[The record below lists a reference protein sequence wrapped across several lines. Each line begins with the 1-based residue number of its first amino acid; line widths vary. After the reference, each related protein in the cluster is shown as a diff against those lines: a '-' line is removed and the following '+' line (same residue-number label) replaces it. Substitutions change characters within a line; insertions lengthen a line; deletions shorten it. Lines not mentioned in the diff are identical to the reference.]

1 MLWSLM
7 YYLFCL
13 IIKIFCQLLLLLY
26 TQSISRWYVDWF
38 FWSQF
43 SVFFLK
49 TEYEKREWITTQ
61 QKQDVR
67 EEDRTDGIWS
77 RWKGQLIKTIVYD
90 FMMYGDRI
98 FFPECPKYIVHK
110 LFSLPPP
117 TTASKMYFL
126 NGDNTQL
133 SFKIQ
138 TVTIKKKDEIF

>member
-13 IIKIFCQLLLLLY
+13 IAKIFRQLLLLLY
-26 TQSISRWYVDWF
+26 MQSISRWYVDWF

-43 SVFFLK
+43 FVFFLK

-77 RWKGQLIKTIVYD
+77 RWKGQLITTIVYD
-90 FMMYGDRI
+90 FMMYGDGI

-110 LFSLPPP
+110 KFLYPLQQQHQKCIFWMETIHNCHLK
-117 TTASKMYFL
+117 SK
-126 NGDNTQL
+126 L
-133 SFKIQ
+133 SQ
-138 TVTIKKKDEIF
+138 